1 MDHLWVRSN
10 LVRQEAHHFYRRLGF
25 TDLKTQQVFG
35 LRLNEADSPA

>member
-25 TDLKTQQVFG
+25 ADLKAQQVFS
-35 LRLNEADSPA
+35 LALNEVGSPA